1 MIIKRQREYSLGDQ
15 GYGLIGE
22 LGKPSTKRGQVDEA
36 QQAELNRIARN
47 RDFDSLKRKAKHKFD
62 LVKLDMGNVRSTGED
77 YKNYLSDRDQAIKDY
92 EKGER
97 KIARAEKWEDR
108 KLAAKHTLQDWDASY
123 EDKTGR
129 DLGKDAA
136 IAGAA
141 LAAGA
146 AGYGAY
152 RAWKKKKKAAKAE
165 AEKKFKK

>member
-1 MIIKRQREYSLGDQ
+1 MFSLGDQ
-15 GYGLIGE
+15 GYGLQGE

-47 RDFDSLKRKAKHKFD
+47 RDFDAFKRKAKHK
-62 LVKLDMGNVRSTGED
+62 LNLAKLDVGNVGSRGED
-77 YKNYLSDRDQAIKDY
+77 YHNYVHDRADMVKDY
-92 EKGER
+92 ERGER

-136 IAGAA
+136 IAAGVAA
-141 LAAGA
+141 VGA

-152 RAWKKKKKAAKAE
+152 KAWKKRKKASKAE